1 MHVYHSKC
9 QPTDDKQS
17 MKGVWSHHSTFL
29 KFLVAGDWSAHINEY
44 DGVNCLFNNIV
55 SWLYAEKILLYMA

>member
-1 MHVYHSKC
+1 
-9 QPTDDKQS
+9 

-29 KFLVAGDWSAHINEY
+29 KFLVAGDWSAHITEY
-44 DGVNCLFNNIV
+44 GGVNCLFNNIV